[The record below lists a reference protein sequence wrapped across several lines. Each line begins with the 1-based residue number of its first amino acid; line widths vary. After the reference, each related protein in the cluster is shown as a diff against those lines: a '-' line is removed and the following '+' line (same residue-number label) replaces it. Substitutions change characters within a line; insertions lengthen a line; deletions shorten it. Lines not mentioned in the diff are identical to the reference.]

1 MYRLVG
7 IVEHG
12 GTMRGGHYVAY
23 VRGPCLEN
31 NVDNSWYY
39 ISDSSVRKATLE
51 AVLNSEAYLLFY
63 EKCKING
70 DSKTQ

>member
-1 MYRLVG
+1 
-7 IVEHG
+7 
-12 GTMRGGHYVAY
+12 MRGGHYIAY
-23 VRGPCLEN
+23 VRGPCQEN
-31 NVDNSWYY
+31 SADKDSWYY

-70 DSKTQ
+70 DLKTQ